1 MVSVNNYINIW
12 YKYTKLLSILST
24 STKFLS
30 VKWKIASVLL
40 SNNRVKSIN
49 IIRKIT
55 VVKQLSLKEQL
66 QWNQNMLLKNK
77 RGHRSIFLRSD
88 ISLNEGRFVTSLF
101 SHAEEN
107 FPKNCKCVYNLLP
120 FKTVIF
126 ALSLPIH
133 FCGNFKIH

>member
-1 MVSVNNYINIW
+1 
-12 YKYTKLLSILST
+12 
-24 STKFLS
+24 
-30 VKWKIASVLL
+30 
-40 SNNRVKSIN
+40 
-49 IIRKIT
+49 
-55 VVKQLSLKEQL
+55 
-66 QWNQNMLLKNK
+66 MLLKNK

-107 FPKNCKCVYNLLP
+107 FPKNCKWVYNLLP

-133 FCGNFKIH
+133 FCGNFKIHQRASNIVSTQQLLKIEIISMMYHQYTKQKKPIRKLFRSIRPRTIPFRILRQSPGHNQYFFNLCTKVLID